1 MLSSIEIHYF
11 MKRLKRSRLLFIRM
25 LTLKKY
31 YDSLAITLI
40 FGLVQF
46 SDIEM
51 REEFYILCI

>member
-1 MLSSIEIHYF
+1 
-11 MKRLKRSRLLFIRM
+11 M

-51 REEFYILCI
+51 REEFFILCI